1 MKVLDLQ
8 CGQQHVFEGWFGS
21 EDDFQD
27 QRSRGLV
34 QCPLCGDATISKRLS
49 APRLNLGGAR
59 GKSADG
65 EREQSRQQPEEPS
78 RETAHELSRE
88 SSGETSREGSR
99 EEAVPARQDL
109 VTGPQPDPA
118 LAAAWMAIAKR
129 IIANTDDVGD
139 KFAEEAR
146 KIHYG
151 ETKVRSIR
159 GKASADETQALL
171 EEGIAVLPMLMPE
184 ALKGRLQ

>member
-21 EDDFQD
+21 EVDFQD
-27 QRSRGLV
+27 QLGRGLV

-49 APRLNLGGAR
+49 APRLNLGSAR
-59 GKSADG
+59 EKSADG
-65 EREQSRQQPEEPS
+65 EREQSREPS
-78 RETAHELSRE
+78 GGPAHEA
-88 SSGETSREGSR
+88 SREGSR
-99 EEAVPARQDL
+99 EEAAPARQDL
-109 VTGPQPDPA
+109 VTGPQADPA

-151 ETKVRSIR
+151 ETKERSIR

-171 EEGIAVLPMLMPE
+171 EEGIAVLPLLMPE

>member
-8 CGQQHVFEGWFGS
+8 CVQQHVFEGWFGS
-21 EDDFQD
+21 EVDFQD
-27 QRSRGLV
+27 QLGRGLV

-49 APRLNLGGAR
+49 APRLNLGSAR
-59 GKSADG
+59 EKSADG
-65 EREQSRQQPEEPS
+65 EREQSREPS
-78 RETAHELSRE
+78 GNPAH
-88 SSGETSREGSR
+88 GASREGSR
-99 EEAVPARQDL
+99 EEAAPARQDL
-109 VTGPQPDPA
+109 VTGPQADPA

-151 ETKVRSIR
+151 ETKERSIR

-171 EEGIAVLPMLMPE
+171 EEGIAVLPLLMPE